1 MRAYAY
7 FRTDEVSKED
17 FNYVDYL
24 KKYGYEIPKNR
35 FIFEQ
40 VKIGI
45 PLKFRQKLI
54 ILINYTLESGDLLI
68 IDGIDSLGSDFKEI
82 YSNVST
88 IFKKGIRL
96 VCLEFSKKEIK
107 GDVKK
112 IFFHFLKMCSDFD
125 RKVKLEKMGGRK
137 KINKI
142 GRPEILT
149 KKKKKE
155 IIEKFKNGQSVCALA
170 RQYAVARS
178 VIQRLLSQATANIN
192 YED

>member
-17 FNYVDYL
+17 FNYVDYI

-96 VCLEFSKKEIK
+96 VCLS
-107 GDVKK
+107 
-112 IFFHFLKMCSDFD
+112 
-125 RKVKLEKMGGRK
+125 
-137 KINKI
+137 
-142 GRPEILT
+142 
-149 KKKKKE
+149 
-155 IIEKFKNGQSVCALA
+155 
-170 RQYAVARS
+170 
-178 VIQRLLSQATANIN
+178 
-192 YED
+192 

>member
-1 MRAYAY
+1 VRAYAY
-7 FRTDEVSKED
+7 FRTEEVSKED
-17 FNYVDYL
+17 FNYADYL

-40 VKIGI
+40 VKVGT
-45 PLKFRQKLI
+45 PLNFRQNLI

-82 YSNVST
+82 YSIVSV

-107 GDVKK
+107 GDIKK
-112 IFFHFLKMCSDFD
+112 IFLHFLKMCSDFD

-142 GRPEILT
+142 GRPEILS
-149 KKKKKE
+149 KEKKKE
-155 IIEKFKNGQSVCALA
+155 IIEKFKNGQSVYALA
-170 RQYAVARS
+170 RQYSVART
-178 VIQRLLSQATANIN
+178 VIQRLLSQAAENII

>member
-7 FRTDEVSKED
+7 FRTEEVSKED
-17 FNYVDYL
+17 FNYADYL

-40 VKIGI
+40 VKVGI
-45 PLKFRQKLI
+45 PLNFRQNLI

-82 YSNVST
+82 YSIVSV

-112 IFFHFLKMCSDFD
+112 IFLHFLKMCSDFD

-142 GRPEILT
+142 GRPEILS
-149 KKKKKE
+149 KEKKKE
-155 IIEKFKNGQSVCALA
+155 IIEKFKNGQSVYALA
-170 RQYAVARS
+170 RQYSVART
-178 VIQRLLSQATANIN
+178 VIQRLLSQAAENII

>member
-155 IIEKFKNGQSVCALA
+155 IIEKFKNGQSVYALA

-178 VIQRLLSQATANIN
+178 VIQRLLSQATENII